1 MSNRFGKLL
10 LVALVPVVAYGAAK
24 GVMHY
29 NAKQTVDE
37 MVQSAASHADVRY
50 GSISTE
56 VRGAVT
62 VHDIEVQPLGT
73 DHVVSI
79 DAVRVSSSDPLFF
92 IRSGEWRAGHDAPP
106 DGLGFDVRGIRI
118 PLDSALLQQVE
129 GASESPCAS
138 GLNFDPPLLR
148 QIGFT
153 EMRMDFDGSYHLDR
167 ESRTLEF
174 AINAGLQDIQSTQ
187 FSATLANVEPDG
199 FGRATPNPDLSL
211 ARVSLGM
218 RVSPEFG
225 RRALAACAR
234 AADSEET
241 LEVWGERMAEQA
253 IAQLEMV
260 GLVLGRGLREAVQS
274 FYQEWGEMRLVLA
287 PEEPVSP
294 LALMLL
300 PPERWAEALS
310 LRLTINDRLVTDTS
324 LRWEQPDAE
333 TMAALL
339 GRGGDGQA
347 ETGAAAPR
355 GPTRIVVRREFEPV
369 RVGDIRR
376 FLDHQVKIKPV
387 GQPVREGVL
396 RRVSDGQAEIEQSL
410 HGGKFTAYVALRE
423 IESMQVLIEREV
435 GRKP

>member
-1 MSNRFGKLL
+1 
-10 LVALVPVVAYGAAK
+10 
-24 GVMHY
+24 
-29 NAKQTVDE
+29 

-92 IRSGEWRAGHDAPP
+92 IRSGEWRAGQDAPP

-199 FGRATPNPDLSL
+199 FGRATPNSDLSL

-218 RVSPEFG
+218 RVFPEFG

-333 TMAALL
+333 TLAALL